1 MSVHAQVLS
10 FLGENSLTLL
20 KFQLISYAPPSIAHF
35 LECPWIFVLVPY
47 IPIYTHFVSWRLVDR
62 LISMKEVNFT
72 LVHGRRT
79 HKLINYIVK
88 SVEACCIW
96 LFKFM
101 TLLCDIYI
109 IHSKMILLD
118 NDNKYLFFYILT
130 NDT

>member
-1 MSVHAQVLS
+1 MDVCTCIGAIISWRKFFNALKISANLLCTLKYCSLS
-10 FLGENSLTLL
+10 WMPLDFCFSPL
-20 KFQLISYAPPSIAHF
+20 H
-35 LECPWIFVLVPY
+35 
-47 IPIYTHFVSWRLVDR
+47 THSVSWRLVDR

-96 LFKFM
+96 LFIFM